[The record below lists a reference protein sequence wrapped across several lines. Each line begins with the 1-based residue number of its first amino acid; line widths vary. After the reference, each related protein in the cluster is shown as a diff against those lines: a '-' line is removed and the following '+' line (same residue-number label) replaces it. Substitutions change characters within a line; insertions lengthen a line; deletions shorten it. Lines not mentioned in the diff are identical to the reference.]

1 MNIIAT
7 LKGLKSSLFACTE
20 RRQRVPTKLKNLKLT
35 SVSLVDQGA
44 NQRAEIDLKK
54 RKDPDATKEGFLKHL
69 LDFVKK
75 SEYKQEDV
83 EAELDNIEKSR
94 FTDEIKNQEKR
105 EDRYECGG
113 QIDSF
118 IEAIRFAILSDL
130 FDDSLS
136 PNQRGQSITSSIN
149 DFADTALKACESW
162 KNGKPAD
169 VSVDIEKMTEP
180 ITDESVLKAIIKARD
195 DLSPVIDKSDP
206 RGHNQGP
213 RRAGNAE
220 RSR

>member
-1 MNIIAT
+1 M
-7 LKGLKSSLFACTE
+7 
-20 RRQRVPTKLKNLKLT
+20 PTKLKNLKLT

-136 PNQRGQSITSSIN
+136 PNQRG
-149 DFADTALKACESW
+149 
-162 KNGKPAD
+162 
-169 VSVDIEKMTEP
+169 
-180 ITDESVLKAIIKARD
+180 
-195 DLSPVIDKSDP
+195 
-206 RGHNQGP
+206 
-213 RRAGNAE
+213 
-220 RSR
+220 